1 MVGQIRIDGQA
12 KFVLNVSLCDINQNR
27 SLYVSYKKSDWKQPR
42 LSLEKHTIF
51 S

>member
-27 SLYVSYKKSDWKQPR
+27 FLYASYTKVGLKTTK
-42 LSLEKHTIF
+42 TISRKAF
-51 S
+51 YV